1 VQLRYSYRLHP
12 DSPQRD
18 ALARALGCA
27 RVVFNDALAAR
38 QAAHAAGE
46 PYITDAQMS
55 ARLTESKSAPG
66 REWLGE
72 VSSVVLQQAL
82 ADLNTRV
89 PELLQLAHAE
99 AERAE
104 GLAAPF
110 PVAEGPAAGHPV
122 HRQRSVPGPRQR
134 KAAAPEDR

>member
-1 VQLRYSYRLHP
+1 
-12 DSPQRD
+12 
-18 ALARALGCA
+18 
-27 RVVFNDALAAR
+27 VVFNDALAAR

-66 REWLGE
+66 REWLGG

-82 ADLNTRV
+82 ADLNTAYRNFFNSV
-89 PELLQLAHAE
+89 TRKRKGP
-99 AERAE
+99 RSRR
-104 GLAAPF
+104 
-110 PVAEGPAAGHPV
+110 PVSGREGPAAGHPV